1 MLFKTQSQHYK
12 KAKHEIH
19 HLHNLLSEIWN
30 SCDRQNVNFKLR
42 FQPQQELFDLHGLVP
57 YQEKITHTKFAKLV
71 SAERFC
77 SELCKCRRA
86 VNTSDQN
93 SATNSN

>member
-30 SCDRQNVNFKLR
+30 SCDRQNVNFKLC
-42 FQPQQELFDLHGLVP
+42 FQPQQELFDLHGLAP
-57 YQEKITHTKFAKLV
+57 YQEENHTHKICQ
-71 SAERFC
+71 S
-77 SELCKCRRA
+77 SQCR
-86 VNTSDQN
+86 VILQ
-93 SATNSN
+93 